1 MRILDLLIILLLFAV
16 LGFGGYLFLTNL
28 PSEPVEY
35 DEFYANIS
43 AGVTFTG
50 DQFYP
55 NMRYRSREISYS
67 IEDVCSVKKA
77 DDVKKAFEILEDAT
91 SLSFYPSRD
100 AEIQILCSEIAPEP
114 TEKGHFVA
122 GEGGPSEVINSTN
135 FNVILSGK
143 VSLFRNDKCET
154 PQIALHEILH
164 ALGFDHNNNSQS
176 IMFPVTNCNQEL
188 DEYIVKDINEIY
200 SIDSKAD
207 IAIEKVSADKAG
219 RYIDFEITI
228 SNFGLQDVRNSTL
241 AVFADSEKIKD
252 FDIGALEIGTKRIL
266 TVKNVRV
273 PRTFSNIIFEVQT
286 DDGEISKENNLA
298 EIGVSNS

>member
-43 AGVTFTG
+43 AGVTSTG